1 MSWQPSASIENI
13 KARAEMLSGI
23 RRFFAER
30 QVLEIETPL
39 VCESTVTDPYIE
51 SLRLESRDYLQTS
64 PEYAM
69 KRLLA
74 AGVGD
79 CYQICKAFR
88 EDESGLRHNPEFT
101 LLEWY
106 RVGFTLD
113 DLMADVA
120 DLVGLFLPA
129 NGVRKLSY
137 QAVFEQAL
145 GFDPLTVSLED
156 VRAFAQKHINL
167 EMPDG
172 SIDDWLNAL
181 MSHVIEPTLGSDH
194 PVFIYQYPPS
204 QAALA
209 KLTENTK
216 GQSVAARFELYYQGI
231 ELANG
236 FDELTDQF
244 TQANRFAQD
253 NQERSARGQQN
264 IPIDQDF
271 LACLPNRP
279 DCSGVALGLDRL
291 LMLST
296 ESTSI
301 KDVLAFPQKT

>member
-13 KARAEMLSGI
+13 KARAVMLCGI

-30 QVLEIETPL
+30 QVLEVETPL

-51 SLRLESRDYLQTS
+51 SLRLESKNYLQTS
-64 PEYAM
+64 PEYPM

-88 EDESGLRHNPEFT
+88 EDESGQRHNPEFT

-106 RVGFTLD
+106 RVGFTLN

-120 DLVGLFLPA
+120 DLVGLFLPTK
-129 NGVRKLSY
+129 GVQKLTY
-137 QAVFEQAL
+137 QAAFEEIL
-145 GFDPLTVSLED
+145 GFDPLTISLDD
-156 VRAFAQKHINL
+156 VRACAHKHINL

-181 MSHVIEPTLGSDH
+181 MSHLIEPTLGTDH

-253 NQERSARGQQN
+253 NQERSARKQQS

-271 LACLPNRP
+271 LACLPNLP

-296 ESTSI
+296 GSSSI
-301 KDVLAFPQKT
+301 QDVLGFPQKA